1 MIEEKVIVKQI
12 EKLGEEIYQYE
23 QNLSKTQQLAQNLMN
38 KIVLKKGGLEEL
50 KNLLNNNESSGKG
63 KKVK

>member
-1 MIEEKVIVKQI
+1 MIDEKVIAEQI
-12 EKLGEEIYQYE
+12 KRLEEEIYQYE